1 MTMSRQLSSFI
12 LHPSSF
18 RLHPSSF
25 RCIAIAALLL
35 SVASTANAQIRL
47 KNICRLKGQEE
58 NTLHGL
64 GLVVGL
70 KGTGDGGNFLPT
82 IRSLAMA
89 MELMGNQIGKGGAA
103 ELKDVRNVAL
113 VTVTA
118 KVPAFGAR
126 QGDKIDCTVSS
137 VGAAK
142 SLEGGRLFLTPLLG
156 PQAEGMRVYA
166 LADGAVHLD
175 DPKLPTSGTIHR
187 GCQLEEDLLNAFVK
201 NNKITLVLDEHHAD
215 FEVSQ
220 EIAELINSNWYDTS
234 ASELSRHERVP
245 GRLMSFNGESGYLAK
260 AVNALF
266 VEVTIPPAYRDN
278 AVDFVSQVL
287 ALSIGEPQTA
297 ARVVINEKAG
307 SVIISADVEIGSVVV
322 HHKNI
327 TVETGANLPAD
338 RFIGIDP
345 SELQPAK
352 LKALIAAL
360 NAVKVPDADIIEII
374 KGLDRDG
381 KLHAQLIVQ

>member
-1 MTMSRQLSSFI
+1 MHCHFSSFI

-18 RLHPSSF
+18 RAT
-25 RCIAIAALLL
+25 AIAVLFLAL
-35 SVASTANAQIRL
+35 SATAQAQIRL

-70 KGTGDGGNFLPT
+70 KGTGDGGNYLPT

-103 ELKDVRNVAL
+103 ELKDTRNVAL

-118 KVPAFGAR
+118 KVPSFGAR

-137 VGAAK
+137 IGAAK

-175 DPKLPTSGTIHR
+175 DPKVPTSGTIHR

-234 ASELSRHERVP
+234 AGDLSRGNRAP
-245 GRLMSFNGESGYLAK
+245 GRLMSFNSESGYLAK
-260 AVNALF
+260 AINPLF
-266 VEVTIPPAYRDN
+266 VEVTIPPTYRDN
-278 AVDFVSQVL
+278 AVDFVAQVL

-307 SVIISADVEIGSVVV
+307 IVVIGADVEIGSVVV

-327 TVETGANLPAD
+327 TIETGDNLPAE
-338 RFIGIDP
+338 RFVGIDP
-345 SELQPAK
+345 SELQTAK
-352 LKALIAAL
+352 LKALLAAL
-360 NAVKVPDADIIEII
+360 NAVKAPPADIIEII
-374 KGLDRDG
+374 KGLERDG
-381 KLHAQLIVQ
+381 KLHAKVIVQ